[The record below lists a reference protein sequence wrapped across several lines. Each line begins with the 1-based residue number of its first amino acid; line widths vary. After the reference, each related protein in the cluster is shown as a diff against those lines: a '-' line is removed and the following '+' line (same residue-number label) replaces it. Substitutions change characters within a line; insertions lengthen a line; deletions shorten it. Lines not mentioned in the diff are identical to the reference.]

1 MFLEKP
7 EDVAFFNKIIETNP
21 NLEPYFV
28 ELSVWCYLYNK
39 DKYFQL
45 IDECKEGMNVLE
57 ERSLRFSL
65 VEPTLLEAQCASN
78 NELNK

>member
-21 NLEPYFV
+21 NLEPYFA
-28 ELSVWCYLYNK
+28 ELAVWCYLYNK

-45 IDECKEGMNVLE
+45 IDECKEMHFE
-57 ERSLRFSL
+57 
-65 VEPTLLEAQCASN
+65 N
-78 NELNK
+78 NNI

>member
-21 NLEPYFV
+21 NLEPYFA
-28 ELSVWCYLYNK
+28 ELAVWCYLYNK

-45 IDECKEGMNVLE
+45 IDECKEGMNSTNE
-57 ERSLRFSL
+57 
-65 VEPTLLEAQCASN
+65 
-78 NELNK
+78 ELNSTLKEMQFENNNI